1 MITSS
6 ALTSFPRHPGLKAAL
21 TKMFACLLNPI
32 ASLGLDPRAQ
42 SPAREMSKF
51 WQKSAVRLI
60 DERFPCWRLDPWV
73 KPKEGRF
80 RAPSGTATILKR
92 TFFNKSRAKWLIAT
106 MTTLLAITMPAASQ
120 PAELV
125 LTYVSRDGDPE
136 YKQQRRYTGLVL
148 RQHYPVIDA
157 VKAGMKESRIVGR
170 AIGVKFKL
178 AELTLNQ
185 GDTPA
190 DAIRRHVEQTGSQ
203 IFILDVPL
211 EDLTGISGNLPNEDV
226 ILFNPRHRNMN
237 LRREKCHSALFHTI
251 ASQAMLADGLA
262 QLLRKRN
269 WARVLM
275 LVGDQQQDKISAR
288 AFADAAKKFGLKIAT
303 RRDFVPTND
312 PRQRDQN
319 NIALLTQ
326 GSYDVVHISDHIG
339 DFGRYVPFQTA
350 QPRPVVGD
358 HGLKS
363 HGWHWT
369 WERHGAP
376 QLNQRF
382 ARKAKRDMADTD
394 WAAWAAIKSVVEAV
408 TRTKQTDA
416 RSIASYLRG
425 DRFVLDGYK
434 GTPGS
439 FRHWNNQLRQPVL
452 LHTQDAVIERAP
464 IEGFLHRTTTLDTLG
479 DDKPNSACRF

>member
-1 MITSS
+1 M
-6 ALTSFPRHPGLKAAL
+6 
-21 TKMFACLLNPI
+21 LNFW
-32 ASLGLDPRAQ
+32 RN
-42 SPAREMSKF
+42 PAG
-51 WQKSAVRLI
+51 RLI
-60 DERFPCWRLDPWV
+60 NEWFLCWRLGPWV
-73 KPKEGRF
+73 KPKEGRI
-80 RAPSGTATILKR
+80 RAPGGTTTILKR
-92 TFFNKSRAKWLIAT
+92 MVFYKSMAIWLVAT
-106 MTTLLAITMPAASQ
+106 MATLLAITMPAASQ

-125 LTYVSRDGDPE
+125 LTYVSRDGDPD

-148 RQHYPVIDA
+148 RQHYPVIEA

-178 AELTLNQ
+178 AELTLGQ

-190 DAIRRHVEQTGSQ
+190 DAIRRHVEQTGSR

-211 EDLTGISGNLPNEDV
+211 EDLSNVSGKLSNEDV

-237 LRREKCHSALFHTI
+237 LRRENCQSVLFHTI

-269 WARVLM
+269 WANVLM
-275 LVGDQQQDKISAR
+275 LIGDQEQDQRSAR
-288 AFADAAKKFGLKIAT
+288 AFTAAAKKYGLKISA

-326 GSYDVVHISDHIG
+326 GSYDVVHIADHIG
-339 DFGRYVPFQTA
+339 DFGRYVPFQTVL
-350 QPRPVVGD
+350 PRPVVGD
-358 HGLKS
+358 HGLRS
-363 HGWHWT
+363 NAWHWA

-382 ARKAKRDMADTD
+382 ARKAKRNMAGTD

-408 TRTKQTDA
+408 TRTKQTDT
-416 RSIASYLRG
+416 RSIASYLRS
-425 DRFVLDGYK
+425 DQFVLDGYK

-439 FRHWNNQLRQPVL
+439 FRNWNNQLRQPVL
-452 LHTQDAVIERAP
+452 LHTHDAVIERTP
-464 IEGFLHRTTTLDTLG
+464 LEGFLHRTTTLDTLG